1 MSIIFI
7 FVTGFFVSALT
18 FAAALL
24 VGLHEASDPSQSRL
38 EDLTKLEKKIV
49 GR

>member
-1 MSIIFI
+1 MSTVAIFI
-7 FVTGFFVSALT
+7 IGLFVSALT
-18 FAAALL
+18 FAAVML
-24 VGLHEASDPSQSRL
+24 VGIQEAADPVLSRV